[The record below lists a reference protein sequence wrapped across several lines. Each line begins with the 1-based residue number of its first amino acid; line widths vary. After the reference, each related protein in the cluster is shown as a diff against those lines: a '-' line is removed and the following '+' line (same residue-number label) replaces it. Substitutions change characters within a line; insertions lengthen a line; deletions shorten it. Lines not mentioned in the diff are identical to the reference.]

1 MYPFGFRNTWVP
13 LVEYGIDV
21 RGLFASGSEGS
32 IRKPYPMEERTGD
45 MDLVL
50 YVAMSLPSDGR
61 GDSDALQCV

>member
-1 MYPFGFRNTWVP
+1 MLGAS
-13 LVEYGIDV
+13 LHQEV
-21 RGLFASGSEGS
+21 RGL

-45 MDLVL
+45 MDVVL